1 MQLLCPAC
9 KTPCTPQDVFCP
21 NCGYKL
27 PAQPAA
33 AVGPTTSLA
42 PGSAGSPQPA
52 AVGPTMS
59 LAQGSAG
66 YHPLQAGELLAGRY
80 RIDLRLG
87 KGGFGATY
95 RAFDTS
101 LNDRPCVVKQLTID
115 PTWNAAQQQAARATF
130 KREAQMLIELND
142 PGHPSIPE
150 IYAYLE
156 QDACLVMKY
165 IEGQSLENVCHRRG
179 GRLPLAEALRYVRDV
194 CSALV
199 YMHGHHSGPVLH
211 RDIKPDNIM
220 LGKDQ
225 RVWLIDFGLSKTGM
239 IQSVPGQAVGTGAAG
254 TIGYAPPEQWQQQA
268 EPRSDVYALAATL
281 HTLLTGYHPPWTET
295 DIYDIVLGHKGAF
308 PPART
313 MNPAI
318 SPALETLLQ
327 RAMSFSVQARP
338 TASELL
344 RELEQLLQPQHTI
357 QAPDGMEIRDEQ
369 ELVNW
374 CEQHWSQAVRWLY
387 DRDVFP
393 SQIEQ
398 RWGKNKLA
406 HDLRAIKQQQQNNQD
421 AGLDT
426 ALALLDPTGFGAQQ
440 PTFQIDRSMLDFG
453 DLAVGAKRSDTVTV
467 INTGRRYMCV
477 TLHPHHEWLSAD
489 PGLVAL
495 SPGQSG
501 TVTLT
506 ADMSKAQ
513 VGGRLRTDMQFDNT
527 GMTDTMLVQATVSPW
542 RTALIGHSKLLA
554 SLVGVTSASV
564 VLVALFYFLLYI
576 DAAASDDASTSG
588 CLLVLYILVF
598 LPALSSFAFKFIK
611 EETGNDSYRMLL
623 LLSAIFSLVIP
634 LRVILFPFGF
644 ILTLPPMFVFSIPGY
659 ILTLSLI
666 KKIVGM

>member
-1 MQLLCPAC
+1 MQLRCPAC

-115 PTWNAAQQQAARATF
+115 LTWNAAQQQAARATF

-281 HTLLTGYHPPWTET
+281 QMLLTGYHPPWT
-295 DIYDIVLGHKGAF
+295 A
-308 PPART
+308 PART

-513 VGGRLRTDMQFDNT
+513 VGGRLRTDMQLDST
-527 GMTDTMLVQATVSPW
+527 GMTGTMLVQATVSPW
-542 RTALIGHSKLLA
+542 LTALIGHSKLLA

-564 VLVALFYFLLYI
+564 VLVALGYLVTSVDDDGGLFAFLFIILYLVFL
-576 DAAASDDASTSG
+576 ARASSFTYKLMKEEKEEYNI
-588 CLLVLYILVF
+588 LLVLSGF
-598 LPALSSFAFKFIK
+598 F
-611 EETGNDSYRMLL
+611 L
-623 LLSAIFSLVIP
+623 LLS
-634 LRVILFPFGF
+634 R
-644 ILTLPPMFVFSIPGY
+644 
-659 ILTLSLI
+659 
-666 KKIVGM
+666 